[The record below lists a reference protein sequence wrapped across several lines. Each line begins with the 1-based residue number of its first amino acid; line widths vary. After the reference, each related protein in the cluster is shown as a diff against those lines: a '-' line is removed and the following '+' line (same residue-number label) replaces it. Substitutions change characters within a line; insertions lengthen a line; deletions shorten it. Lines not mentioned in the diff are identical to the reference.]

1 MFGRYAHEIYLS
13 SRTSRFYIHQSIAS
27 FAEDIVLKHGHPGE
41 RAMLFPSTSVATRC
55 VDFLVGQSLKYN
67 AQLSA
72 RVQNQTPVLTKGK
85 DVRLVEFEF
94 QGEELVSIKD
104 RIAVSTITAVL
115 FPGNHFNIAKAFWQ
129 HSGDGVSSRRAE
141 FYHKA
146 FEEGHLISRS
156 STAQQAS
163 AVSRT
168 SKGPRRYQKDS
179 SIDKQNMSNPA
190 FIDQT
195 GPGLRTPEKKD
206 YVQFVEERFG
216 RNLDA
221 SLAANAKLAIR
232 RRIAGSLTADVDL
245 REALKILGDSAAIRK
260 VTGFSEKDV
269 YLYPTGMSSI
279 FNIHQL
285 MLATRGPLTSISYGY
300 VS

>member
-1 MFGRYAHEIYLS
+1 MC
-13 SRTSRFYIHQSIAS
+13 RFYIHQSIAS
-27 FAEDIVLKHGHPGE
+27 FAEAILVKHGRPNE

-55 VDFLVGQSLKYN
+55 VDFLIAQSSINNGQISTGP
-67 AQLSA
+67 QE
-72 RVQNQTPVLTKGK
+72 QTPVLTKGK
-85 DVRLVEFEF
+85 DVYLVEFEF

-115 FPGNHFNIAKAFWQ
+115 FPENHFNTAKAFWQ
-129 HSGDGVSSRRAE
+129 HSGDGISSRRAE

-156 STAQQAS
+156 SFAQQAS

-179 SIDKQNMSNPA
+179 SINKQLVS
-190 FIDQT
+190 D
-195 GPGLRTPEKKD
+195 PGFNDPTSAGSKMPEKKD

-245 REALKILGDSAAIRK
+245 REALDISRDSGAIRK

-285 MLATRGPLTSISYGY
+285 MLATRGPLESISYGS